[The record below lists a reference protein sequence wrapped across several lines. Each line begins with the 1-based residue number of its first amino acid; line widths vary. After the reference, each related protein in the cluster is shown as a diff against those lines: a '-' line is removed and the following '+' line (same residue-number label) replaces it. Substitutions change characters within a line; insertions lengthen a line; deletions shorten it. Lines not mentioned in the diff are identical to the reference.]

1 MLLKEY
7 GHGCIEYG
15 DVKYIIVPS
24 FIKISA
30 IGTPEEI
37 INTVKGLHSDDP
49 LDVYSSAFSILQS
62 CCDKDFPRELFGD
75 LSMTDDGINKLDVS
89 PEQIND
95 LIVLAN
101 HCVLHGVVGKV
112 DFKGGEGEPLTEFD
126 AYEYIDL
133 AVEHFN
139 LSYDEAAKMTMTQFV
154 RRMRTKYPEA
164 HKKQAAEAAK
174 ASEQKAMVEYMKQNG
189 MI

>member
-24 FIKISA
+24 FINISA

-89 PEQIND
+89 PEQVND

-101 HCVLHGVVGKV
+101 HCVLHGIVGKV

-139 LSYDEAAKMTMTQFV
+139 LSYDEAARMTMTQFV